1 MKWLWTNDV
10 QLVFG
15 ANAVQEHLK
24 DFVPRKSRVLCT
36 FGGGSID
43 KNGARADVVKALS
56 DLECETR
63 WEGGI
68 QPNP

>member
-1 MKWLWTNDV
+1 MKWLWTNNV
-10 QLVFG
+10 QLAFG

-43 KNGARADVVKALS
+43 KNGARSVLLKH
-56 DLECETR
+56 
-63 WEGGI
+63 
-68 QPNP
+68 